1 MTPQLTAQLDFHARA
16 LELRAH
22 RQQVIASNIANAD
35 TPGYKA
41 VDFDFPSALRA
52 ATAGSAAGAAAGPA
66 AQVGQGIAGSLMRK
80 SGEPSLRYTH
90 PLQSNLDQNSVDM
103 DRERAAFMDNALK
116 YESTLRFVN
125 ANLRTALDAMKGPN
139 QL

>member
-1 MTPQLTAQLDFHARA
+1 MTPQLTAQLDFHAAA
-16 LELRAH
+16 LALRAR

-41 VDFDFPSALRA
+41 MDFDFQSALRA
-52 ATAGSAAGAAAGPA
+52 ATAGSALQAASGPGP
-66 AQVGQGIAGSLMRK
+66 GQGAGLTLGQGLK
-80 SGEPSLRYTH
+80 GGEPTLRYLH
-90 PLQSNLDQNSVDM
+90 PNQSNLDQNSVDM

>member
-1 MTPQLTAQLDFHARA
+1 MAPQLTAQLDFHAKA
-16 LELRAH
+16 LELRAR

-41 VDFDFPSALRA
+41 MDFDFQAALRA
-52 ATAGSAAGAAAGPA
+52 ATADRGGAGATGGLL
-66 AQVGQGIAGSLMRK
+66 AQGRDSSL
-80 SGEPSLRYTH
+80 LYTH
-90 PLQSNLDQNSVDM
+90 PAQSNLDQNSVDM

-125 ANLRTALDAMKGPN
+125 ANLRTTLDAMKGPN

>member
-1 MTPQLTAQLDFHARA
+1 MTPQLTAQLDFHAKA
-16 LELRAH
+16 LELRAR
-22 RQQVIASNIANAD
+22 RQQIIASNIANAD

-41 VDFDFPSALRA
+41 VDFDFRSALQA
-52 ATAGSAAGAAAGPA
+52 ATSGTSATSGTE
-66 AQVGQGIAGSLMRK
+66 IAGSVMR
-80 SGEPSLRYTH
+80 SGGEPSLRYTH

-125 ANLRTALDAMKGPN
+125 ANLRLTLDAMKGPN
-139 QL
+139 QA

>member
-1 MTPQLTAQLDFHARA
+1 MSPQLTAQLDFHAKA
-16 LELRAH
+16 LELRAR

-41 VDFDFPSALRA
+41 VDFDFRSALQA
-52 ATAGSAAGAAAGPA
+52 ATSASSGTE
-66 AQVGQGIAGSLMRK
+66 IAGSVMRP
-80 SGEPSLRYTH
+80 GREPSLRYTH

-125 ANLRTALDAMKGPN
+125 ANLRLTLDAMKGPN

>member
-1 MTPQLTAQLDFHARA
+1 MSPQLTAQLDFHGKA
-16 LELRAH
+16 LELRAR

-41 VDFDFPSALRA
+41 MDLDFKSAMQA
-52 ATAGSAAGAAAGPA
+52 ATAGAGTGSA
-66 AQVGQGIAGSLMRK
+66 IARSVMH
-80 SGEPSLRYTH
+80 SPSSEPSLRYTH
-90 PLQSNLDQNSVDM
+90 PVQSNLDQNSVDM

-125 ANLRTALDAMKGPN
+125 ANLRMALDAMKGPN
-139 QL
+139 QI

>member
-1 MTPQLTAQLDFHARA
+1 MTPQLTAQLDFHANA
-16 LELRAH
+16 LALRAR

-41 VDFDFPSALRA
+41 MDFDFQAALRA
-52 ATAGSAAGAAAGPA
+52 ATSGAVGSADTESLLHRGA
-66 AQVGQGIAGSLMRK
+66 
-80 SGEPSLRYTH
+80 EPSLRYTH
-90 PLQSNLDQNSVDM
+90 PVQSNLDQNSVDM

-125 ANLRTALDAMKGPN
+125 ANLRMALDAMKGPN
-139 QL
+139 QA

>member
-1 MTPQLTAQLDFHARA
+1 MTPQLTAQLDFHAAA
-16 LELRAH
+16 LELRAR

-41 VDFDFPSALRA
+41 MDFDFQSALRA
-52 ATAGSAAGAAAGPA
+52 ATAHAGAGPA
-66 AQVGQGIAGSLMRK
+66 GGLMAHGR
-80 SGEPSLRYTH
+80 EASLRYTH
-90 PLQSNLDQNSVDM
+90 PAQSNLDQNSVDM

-125 ANLRTALDAMKGPN
+125 ANLRLTLDAMKGPN
-139 QL
+139 QA